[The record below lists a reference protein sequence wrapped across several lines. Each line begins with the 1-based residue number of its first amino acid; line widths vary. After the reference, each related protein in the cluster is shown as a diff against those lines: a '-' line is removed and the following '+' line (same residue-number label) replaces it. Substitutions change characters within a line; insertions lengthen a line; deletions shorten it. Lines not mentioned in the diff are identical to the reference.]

1 MHSIKNMTK
10 PPANVLEL
18 PLEVRA
24 EMAFKVAIE
33 KLVDERA
40 AKGMTMFICRD
51 NAVYEMS
58 VEEVR
63 ELSARNH
70 AND

>member
-1 MHSIKNMTK
+1 MIK

-24 EMAFKVAIE
+24 EMAFKAAVE
-33 KLVDERA
+33 KVVDEHA
-40 AKGMTMFICRD
+40 AKGLTMFIYRD

-63 ELSARNH
+63 ALSARNH
-70 AND
+70 SS

>member
-1 MHSIKNMTK
+1 MIKR
-10 PPANVLEL
+10 PANVLEL

-24 EMAFKVAIE
+24 EMALKAAVEKVI
-33 KLVDERA
+33 DEHLS
-40 AKGMTMFICRD
+40 KGLRIYIWRD
-51 NAVYEMS
+51 GAVVEMPL
-58 VEEVR
+58 EEMR